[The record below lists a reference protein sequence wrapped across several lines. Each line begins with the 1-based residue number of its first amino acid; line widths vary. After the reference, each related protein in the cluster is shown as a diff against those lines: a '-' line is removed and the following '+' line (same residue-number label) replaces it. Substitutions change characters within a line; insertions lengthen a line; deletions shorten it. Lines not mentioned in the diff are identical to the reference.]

1 RVGASSQSNASGS
14 SPSNAS
20 ATALNEGRL
29 SLDIRGRAPGARG
42 SRPPRRGRGR
52 RSGKLVA
59 SASVLLALSSAQ
71 KAGLAG
77 MGSAFIVFA
86 LISSMLIPRYRPEF
100 PARLLG
106 VFLGLVGLFTA
117 AMLLT
122 VFFVARESGEEA
134 AAKPGE
140 TTATTGTA
148 TTPGTETTP
157 AAPAGNPAAGKALF
171 AAQGCVSCHTFKP
184 AGATG
189 KVGPDLDHLAAD
201 A

>member
-1 RVGASSQSNASGS
+1 
-14 SPSNAS
+14 
-20 ATALNEGRL
+20 
-29 SLDIRGRAPGARG
+29 
-42 SRPPRRGRGR
+42 
-52 RSGKLVA
+52 
-59 SASVLLALSSAQ
+59 VLLALSSAQ

-77 MGSAFIVFA
+77 MGAAFIVFA

-122 VFFVARESGEEA
+122 VFFVARETGEEEA

-140 TTATTGTA
+140 TTATTGTS
-148 TTPGTETTP
+148 TTP
-157 AAPAGNPAAGKALF
+157 APPAGNAAAGKAIF

-189 KVGPDLDHLAAD
+189 KVGPDLDNLARDAQKANQGSLEQYTFTSIENPEAYIVPGFPKGVMPNFGQTLSRKQIAD
-201 A
+201 LVAFLTKSS